1 MLGKSGN
8 YSGAY
13 VRIIRHKRK
22 ITQTVP
28 PVNNESPSLGNF
40 SGIKIAHSN
49 VNSLRHKV
57 DYITS
62 ELSDYDIICISESKL
77 NDSISDSSISIDG
90 YRQPLRKDRPINNGG
105 GLVIYMKNNIHYK
118 RRSDLELPNIE
129 TIWVEINALN
139 RKFLLG
145 LFYRPPNSSV
155 DFWFSLENILEN
167 AVDHNLDLIILG
179 DFNYDI
185 IKNSN
190 ARNSHLQRIMTR
202 FNLQHLI
209 TEPTRITN
217 TTETC
222 IDLIM
227 TNHNSIIN
235 NTSVLPPFISDH
247 CTVTAEVVFKTFKPL
262 SYKKILWKYEG
273 SNLQA
278 IENDLIS
285 QDWSFIQT
293 NDDINFINEQF
304 NEILLNTANRHI
316 PKVTFT
322 VRPNDKPWMSNNL
335 RKNMRQRN
343 RLYQKAKISNSSLH
357 WHKYKQKRN
366 EVVEL
371 VRQAKSNYM
380 QKLQNI
386 LANPKTSSKKM
397 ASNCKWHN
405 KTEEKRKSTSST
417 SGK

>member
-90 YRQPLRKDRPINNGG
+90 YRQPLRKDRPTNNGG
-105 GLVIYMKNNIHYK
+105 GLVIYIKNNIHYK

-190 ARNSHLQRIMTR
+190 ACNSHLQ
-202 FNLQHLI
+202 
-209 TEPTRITN
+209 
-217 TTETC
+217 
-222 IDLIM
+222 
-227 TNHNSIIN
+227 
-235 NTSVLPPFISDH
+235 
-247 CTVTAEVVFKTFKPL
+247 
-262 SYKKILWKYEG
+262 
-273 SNLQA
+273 
-278 IENDLIS
+278 
-285 QDWSFIQT
+285 
-293 NDDINFINEQF
+293 
-304 NEILLNTANRHI
+304 
-316 PKVTFT
+316 
-322 VRPNDKPWMSNNL
+322 
-335 RKNMRQRN
+335 
-343 RLYQKAKISNSSLH
+343 
-357 WHKYKQKRN
+357 
-366 EVVEL
+366 
-371 VRQAKSNYM
+371 
-380 QKLQNI
+380 
-386 LANPKTSSKKM
+386 
-397 ASNCKWHN
+397 
-405 KTEEKRKSTSST
+405 
-417 SGK
+417 